1 MLHIKKKWRKL
12 VGSMAAEAEKDDK
25 NAENAKDAEK
35 EDPDEAMLN
44 APARNMATI
53 PSKVPD
59 NVPYT
64 QQALFDLLKFIEYSI
79 DREVYETAWQRLQEK
94 FSDQTA
100 ILNYLKT
107 YYIDDDEKIV
117 AKWAGHQT
125 CKTLNFGLRTTSST
139 ERIHRKVKVY
149 LGHRLENLLYIAEAV
164 HEAIRDTAEEL
175 RREEARQKTLLLQK
189 FNGQKWLGSTYHQ
202 VS

>member
-1 MLHIKKKWRKL
+1 MNMNVVLYIKKKWRKL
-12 VGSMAAEAEKDDK
+12 VGSTAAEAEEDDED
-25 NAENAKDAEK
+25 AEDAEK

-53 PSKVPD
+53 PLKVPD
-59 NVPYT
+59 DVPYT
-64 QQALFDLLKFIEYSI
+64 RQALFDLLKFMEYST

-107 YYIDDDEKIV
+107 YYVDDDEKIV

-139 ERIHRKVKVY
+139 ERIHQKVKVY
-149 LGHRLENLLYIAEAV
+149 LGHRLMKRQRCLPQNLHADY
-164 HEAIRDTAEEL
+164 
-175 RREEARQKTLLLQK
+175 
-189 FNGQKWLGSTYHQ
+189 Y
-202 VS
+202 